1 MQRGLPS
8 VIDLRPVLFIVGV
21 MLSALSGVMLIA
33 AIVDI
38 ILGNADWRAFIFAA
52 AATVFVGG
60 ALAFATYTD
69 NPRLGL
75 RQAFLVTA
83 LCWLAAAVFGALPFT
98 LMEVPLSYTDAF
110 FEAMSGIT
118 TTGSTVMIGLDHA
131 PPGIL
136 IWRALLQWMGGIG
149 IIVTAVAVLPML
161 QVGGMQLFRMES
173 SSRTEKALP
182 RAAHLAG
189 WIAYLY
195 GGMTAVWAIMLW
207 AAGMTPFDAICHA
220 MTTLATGGFST
231 SDKSIGIYPEPMIH
245 WIITFGMIAGS
256 LPFVLYLQAVRGKR
270 AKPLLEDMQVRWFL
284 ATLGF
289 VILGLTVAQMVF
301 AGLGPGEALTL
312 GAFNATS
319 IMTGTG
325 YATDEYDR
333 WGAFSPAIFFV
344 IMFIGG
350 CAGSTTCG
358 IKIFRFQILFAA
370 AGAQLKRLVQP
381 HGVFIAYYNR
391 KPIGQDVVESVMAF
405 SLIYAA
411 GFALLTIALSI
422 TGLDFLTATSGAAT
436 AISNVGPGL
445 GDVIGPSGTFVAL
458 PDAAKWALAIG
469 MLFGRLEFFT
479 ILVLFVP
486 SFWRS

>member
-1 MQRGLPS
+1 
-8 VIDLRPVLFIVGV
+8 
-21 MLSALSGVMLIA
+21 
-33 AIVDI
+33 
-38 ILGNADWRAFIFAA
+38 
-52 AATVFVGG
+52 
-60 ALAFATYTD
+60 
-69 NPRLGL
+69 
-75 RQAFLVTA
+75 
-83 LCWLAAAVFGALPFT
+83 
-98 LMEVPLSYTDAF
+98 
-110 FEAMSGIT
+110 
-118 TTGSTVMIGLDHA
+118 
-131 PPGIL
+131 
-136 IWRALLQWMGGIG
+136 
-149 IIVTAVAVLPML
+149 
-161 QVGGMQLFRMES
+161 
-173 SSRTEKALP
+173 
-182 RAAHLAG
+182 LAG

>member
-1 MQRGLPS
+1 MERGLPS
-8 VIDLRPVLFIVGV
+8 VIDLRPVLFIVGI
-21 MLSALSGVMLIA
+21 MLTALAGVMLIPA
-33 AIVDI
+33 VVDI
-38 ILGNADWRAFIFAA
+38 MLGNAHWRAFVFAA

-69 NPRLGL
+69 KPRLGL

-83 LCWLAAAVFGALPFT
+83 LCWLVATIFAALPFT
-98 LMEVPLSYTDAF
+98 LMEVPLNYTDAF

-136 IWRALLQWMGGIG
+136 LWRALLQWMGGIG

-173 SSRTEKALP
+173 SNRMEKALP
-182 RAAHLAG
+182 RAAPLAG
-189 WIAYLY
+189 WIASIYV
-195 GGMTAVWAIMLW
+195 GMTSAWALMLW
-207 AAGMTPFDAICHA
+207 LAGMTPFDAICHA
-220 MTTLATGGFST
+220 MTTLSTGGFST
-231 SDKSIGIYPEPMIH
+231 SDQSVGLYTDPLIH
-245 WIITFGMIAGS
+245 WIITAGMIAGS
-256 LPFVLYLQAVRGKR
+256 LPFMLYLHLARGR
-270 AKPLLEDMQVRWFL
+270 SRPLLEDTQVRWFL
-284 ATLGF
+284 TTLGT
-289 VILGLTVAQMVF
+289 VI
-301 AGLGPGEALTL
+301 AGLSFAQIVFLDHSIGRSLML

-333 WGAFSPAIFFV
+333 WGSFAPAVFFV

-370 AGAQLKRLVQP
+370 AGVQLKKLVQP

-391 KPIGQDVVESVMAF
+391 KPISSDVVESVMAF
-405 SLIYAA
+405 SLVYAA
-411 GFALLTIALSI
+411 GFATLTIMLSFM
-422 TGLDFLTATSGAAT
+422 GLDFLTATSGAAT

-458 PDAAKWALAIG
+458 PAAAKWALAAG

-486 SFWRS
+486 SFWRV